1 MGSVTTVLKY
11 EILLFLG
18 ALALII
24 FYQLLTGKINMR
36 RLLFAKGRAVA
47 SPSIQRKT
55 SPLPGQR
62 TSGLSPSRI
71 QLLVVSIGVAI
82 YLLAEVLRDP
92 SQFPEIPTGLLLLM
106 AGSETIYLARKVN
119 NLLLRRSIRGSTRRG
134 VRRNSRT

>member
-1 MGSVTTVLKY
+1 MGSVTTVLKV

-24 FYQLLTGKINMR
+24 FYQLLTGRINMR
-36 RLLFAKGRAVA
+36 RLLFAKGKVA
-47 SPSIQRKT
+47 ADPSTQR
-55 SPLPGQR
+55 R

-71 QLLVVSIGVAI
+71 QLLVVSLGVAT
-82 YLLAEVLRDP
+82 YLLAEVVRDP

-119 NLLLRRSIRGSTRRG
+119 NLLLRGSI
-134 VRRNSRT
+134 RRNSQT

>member
-82 YLLAEVLRDP
+82 YLLAEVVRVP
-92 SQFPEIPTGLLLLM
+92 SQFPEIPSGLLLLM
-106 AGSETIYLARKVN
+106 AGSETIYLARKFN
-119 NLLLRRSIRGSTRRG
+119 NLLLRGSTQRG
-134 VRRNSRT
+134 IRRNSRT